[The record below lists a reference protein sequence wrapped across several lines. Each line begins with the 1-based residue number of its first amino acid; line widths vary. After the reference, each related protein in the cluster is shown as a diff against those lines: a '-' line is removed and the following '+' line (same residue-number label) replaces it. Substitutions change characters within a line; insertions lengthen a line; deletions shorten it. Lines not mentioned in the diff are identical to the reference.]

1 MRPSVLTTT
10 SSAISIQLPA
20 LAKLSSRLLLQFL
33 ARVRRIKLPS
43 VPVSMPRRS
52 VRTVVPEAEVKGEV
66 LRAALNVFL
75 LDVPPHVPLSCC
87 APTMR
92 LHLGS
97 RRARPGG
104 EPLRDPVMGF
114 RGS

>member
-43 VPVSMPRRS
+43 VPVPMPRRS
-52 VRTVVPEAEVKGEV
+52 VRTVVPEAEVKSEV
-66 LRAALNVFL
+66 LRAALNVSL
-75 LDVPPHVPLSCC
+75 LDVPPHVLSASVPQRCVF
-87 APTMR
+87 T
-92 LHLGS
+92 LTLV
-97 RRARPGG
+97 
-104 EPLRDPVMGF
+104 PVE
-114 RGS
+114 RGQEAS